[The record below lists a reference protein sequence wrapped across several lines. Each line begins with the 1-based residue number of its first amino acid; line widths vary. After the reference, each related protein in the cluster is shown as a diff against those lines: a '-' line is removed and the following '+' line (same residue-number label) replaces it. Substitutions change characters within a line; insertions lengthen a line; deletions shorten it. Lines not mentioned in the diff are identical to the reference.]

1 MSRNKSVNLDALM
14 LRIEAEGAKCLL
26 TRGEAAALIANRVM
40 DKHDS
45 ARGARNRIAMQ
56 LARGTANGFD
66 VTAGGINPSPDGRYT
81 VDEIRRWATRR
92 FGARFEDLPFEA
104 RVFKATLRDGF
115 AMSSGTSFVR
125 LPGSLDESHATILDL
140 RAQLATALANFR
152 ETERARAA
160 STYARLGRK

>member
-1 MSRNKSVNLDALM
+1 MRRNKSIDLARLV

-26 TRGEAAALIANRVM
+26 TRGEAAALIADRVM

-45 ARGARNRIAMQ
+45 GRGARNRIAMQ

-92 FGARFEDLPFEA
+92 FGARFEDLPFES
-104 RVFKATLRDGF
+104 RVFNATLRDGF
-115 AMSSGTSFVR
+115 AMSTGTSYVR
-125 LPGSLDESHATILDL
+125 LPGSLDESHRDILDL
-140 RAQLATALANFR
+140 RAQLGRALENFR
-152 ETERARAA
+152 NMESARRQDL
-160 STYARLGRK
+160 YARFGKK